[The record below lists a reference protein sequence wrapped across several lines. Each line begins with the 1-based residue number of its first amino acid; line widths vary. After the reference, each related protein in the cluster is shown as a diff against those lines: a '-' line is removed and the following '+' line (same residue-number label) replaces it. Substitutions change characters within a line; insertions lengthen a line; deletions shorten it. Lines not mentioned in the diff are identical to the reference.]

1 MVRTATSAANCDL
14 EAYTCEGLPGFA
26 TDPLQFVAPNG
37 SVAAFARNHDVW
49 LRDLADG
56 TERRL
61 SQVGEE
67 HFGYGALPGWGGKLA
82 LLRAGPEGPLTGAS
96 WSPDG
101 TKLLIAR
108 TDERRVGFIR
118 RRWDYFVRHLL
129 GADPPAGYS
138 LP

>member
-26 TDPLQFVAPNG
+26 TDPLQLVAPNG
-37 SVAAFARNHDVW
+37 SVAAFARSHDVW

-61 SQVGEE
+61 SQDGVLLLPNRD
-67 HFGYGALPGWGGKLA
+67 HFFTHEPY
-82 LLRAGPEGPLTGAS
+82 
-96 WSPDG
+96 
-101 TKLLIAR
+101 
-108 TDERRVGFIR
+108 FIR

-129 GADPPAGYS
+129 GAEPPAGYS